1 MTMPSAIIADDE
13 PLLRRELREALAEL
27 WPELTVA
34 AEVGDGE
41 AALRAVDKW
50 KPAVSFLDIRMPKLG
65 GLEVAER
72 IQGAT
77 QVVFVTAYDEHAVA
91 AFEQGA
97 VDYLLKPVKRAR
109 LAATI
114 QRLRERLAASPSGR
128 DAGHPWLQRIQA
140 TLGNTLKFLPVRDIG
155 YFCSD
160 GKYTRVVSGAS
171 EALIRRSL
179 TALLQ
184 DLDPELFWQIN
195 RGIVVN
201 IEQVDSVI
209 RDDERG
215 MIVRL
220 RHGGAELPVSKA
232 HHGRFRG
239 M

>member
-1 MTMPSAIIADDE
+1 MTTPAALIADDE

-27 WPELTVA
+27 WPELKIA

-41 AALRAVDKW
+41 AAVRAVDELH
-50 KPAVSFLDIRMPKLG
+50 PAVSFLDIRMPKAT

-72 IQGAT
+72 VQGAT
-77 QVVFVTAYDEHAVA
+77 QVVFVTAYDEHAVT

-114 QRLRERLAASPSGR
+114 QRLKDRLASVPAAR
-128 DAGHPWLQRIQA
+128 AARPWLQRIQA

-155 YFCSD
+155 YFSSD
-160 GKYTRVVSGAS
+160 GKYTRVVCGNS

-184 DLDPELFWQIN
+184 DLDPEAFWQIN

-201 IEQVDSVI
+201 VEHIDSVI

-220 RHGGAELPVSKA
+220 RGGGVELPVSKA
-232 HHGRFRG
+232 HHGQFRG

>member
-1 MTMPSAIIADDE
+1 MTTPSAIIADDE

-27 WPELTVA
+27 WPELNVA
-34 AEVGDGE
+34 AEVGDGD
-41 AALRAVDKW
+41 AALRAVEETH
-50 KPAVSFLDIRMPKLG
+50 PAIAFLDIRMPKLS

-72 IQGAT
+72 VQGAT
-77 QVVFVTAYDEHAVA
+77 QVVFVTAYDDHAVT

-109 LAATI
+109 LVATI
-114 QRLRERLAASPSGR
+114 QRLKERLAAIPAGR
-128 DAGHPWLQRIQA
+128 DATRPWLQRIQA
-140 TLGNTLKFLPVRDIG
+140 TLGNTLKFLSVRDIG

-160 GKYTRVVSGAS
+160 GKYTRVVSGGS

-179 TALLQ
+179 TALLH